1 MVWSQCSENFV
12 AYQRT
17 GRLDEMSKEETV
29 KIEFEI
35 APFAVDFLKDYLKFL
50 GNKNTVESVAQE
62 AFWEEVCNIRDE
74 LCGLVHYEHDAFF
87 KKYPH
92 LSLVESREQLKRTQ
106 ELEKQGNC

>member
-74 LCGLVHYEHDAFF
+74 LCAFF